1 MPLSVCT
8 LAERPDLA
16 SRMDHI
22 SASVWPEFMQHDEV
36 ANRHWGRLLAEFPGF
51 QVVVCEGEEVVAAGN
66 TIPVVW
72 EGTAEALPEGWD
84 AAFEGGV
91 RDHEAGREP
100 TAVSAL
106 SATVAPEHQGKGL
119 SVAVLRA
126 MRALARERGLGA
138 LIAPVRPSLKS
149 LYPLTPIERYARWT
163 GEDGLPFDP
172 WLRVYRRLGAEVLRL
187 APRSMEISG
196 TVADWEGWA
205 GMRFPESGQYVVPGA
220 LEPIEVDRERDVGLY
235 VEPSVWMRHKVVA

>member
-1 MPLSVCT
+1 VPLSVRT

-16 SRMDHI
+16 PRMDNI

-36 ANRHWGRLLAEFPGF
+36 ANRHWGRLLAEFSGF
-51 QVVVCEGEEVVAAGN
+51 QVVVCEGEGVVAAGN

-84 AAFEGGV
+84 AAFEGDV

-106 SATVAPEHQGKGL
+106 SVTVAPEHQGKGL

-126 MRALARERGLGA
+126 MRALARERGHGA
-138 LIAPVRPSLKS
+138 LIAPVRPSLEN
-149 LYPLTPIERYARWT
+149 LYPLTPIERYARRT
-163 GEDGLPFDP
+163 GEDGPPFDP
-172 WLRVYRRLGAEVLRL
+172 WLRVHRRLGAEVLRL

-196 TVADWEGWA
+196 TVAEWEGWGECASPRAA
-205 GMRFPESGQYVVPGA
+205 GTSCPGPWSPSRWTASATSGSTSNPTSGCA
-220 LEPIEVDRERDVGLY
+220 T
-235 VEPSVWMRHKVVA
+235 K